1 MVKSR
6 YSKTV
11 LIADDSASVR
21 EVIQTMLTEM
31 EFFNIILAEDGYEAL
46 VSFKERPPDLV
57 LLDMSMP
64 KMDGLETI
72 KIMLKMNPLT
82 KIVLVT
88 AFDKTERMVKDSIA
102 EGAYDL
108 LEKPITKEKLL
119 RVVTRI
125 EKEEGGAIDLV
136 ESAIKTIDELQ
147 ASTTEEGEMAPEN
160 MLVFEFDTAGELNKF
175 SLAVVKMK
183 NVGIKNIQ
191 IRENNYVVTVSIR
204 PKSVDRIL

>member
-21 EVIQTMLTEM
+21 EVIKAILAEM
-31 EFFNIILAEDGYEAL
+31 EFFNITLAEDGYEAV
-46 VSFKERPPDLV
+46 VSFKERPPDIV
-57 LLDMSMP
+57 LLDINMP

-72 KIMLKMNPLT
+72 RIMLKMNPLT

-88 AFDKTERMVKDSIA
+88 AFDKSDRMVKESIA
-102 EGAYDL
+102 VGAYDL
-108 LEKPITKEKLL
+108 LEKPVTREKLL
-119 RVVTRI
+119 RVITRM
-125 EKEEGGAIDLV
+125 EKEEAGAVDLV
-136 ESAIKTIDELQ
+136 EGAIKIIDELQ
-147 ASTTEEGEMAPEN
+147 TSSTEEGEMAPEN
-160 MLVFEFDTAGELNKF
+160 LLVFEFDTAGELNQF
-175 SLAVVKMK
+175 SLAVTRMK

-191 IRENNYVVTVSIR
+191 VRENNYVVTVSIR